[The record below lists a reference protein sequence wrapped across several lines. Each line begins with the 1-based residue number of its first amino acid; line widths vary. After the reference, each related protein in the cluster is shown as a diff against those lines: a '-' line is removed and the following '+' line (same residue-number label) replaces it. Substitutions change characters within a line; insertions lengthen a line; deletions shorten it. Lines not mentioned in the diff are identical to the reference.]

1 MSTPPWRSSAKA
13 TMCSTSPSTRMSV
26 RTKLP
31 APPRSTIA
39 ATAASPPKSETSAT
53 TTVTPSSV
61 SRSTIDQPAPDAPPV
76 TIATRPLSCIEKALA
91 PVAVAREHEL
101 LGQGD
106 PRRGRRI
113 GDDRHRLGD
122 RAQDA
127 HLVPAGVEH
136 DLVAVVLAYGGR
148 QPRLEALVLQVVQQV
163 LGLVLQA
170 QDLHR
175 RAGLDVGQRDALDAR
190 AGDDRVPV
198 RAGLRVADG
207 GQHALLQH
215 RRHRVLQPLGLLV
228 DLVPRDPEDVSEKA
242 LDEAVAAHDAL
253 GVLGARV
260 GEGDRL
266 VARARDVAVALEATD
281 HLVD

>member
-39 ATAASPPKSETSAT
+39 ATAASPAESATSAMT
-53 TTVTPSSV
+53 TATPSST
-61 SRSTIDQPAPDAPPV
+61 SRSTIGQPAPVAPPV
-76 TIATRPLSCIEKALA
+76 TIETRSRSSTGELA
-91 PVAVAREHEL
+91 PVAGAREHEL

-136 DLVAVVLAYGGR
+136 HLVAVVLAHGGR

-163 LGLVLQA
+163 LGLVLQT

-175 RAGLDVGQRDALDAR
+175 RAGL
-190 AGDDRVPV
+190 
-198 RAGLRVADG
+198 
-207 GQHALLQH
+207 
-215 RRHRVLQPLGLLV
+215 
-228 DLVPRDPEDVSEKA
+228 
-242 LDEAVAAHDAL
+242 
-253 GVLGARV
+253 
-260 GEGDRL
+260 
-266 VARARDVAVALEATD
+266 
-281 HLVD
+281 